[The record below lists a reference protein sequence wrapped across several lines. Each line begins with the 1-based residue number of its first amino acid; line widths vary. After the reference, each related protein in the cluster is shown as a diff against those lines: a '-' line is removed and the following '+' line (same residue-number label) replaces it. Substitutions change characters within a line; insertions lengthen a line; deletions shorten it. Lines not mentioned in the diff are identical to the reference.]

1 MVLLLFGTI
10 KIKMS
15 KIKELLIS
23 VLIIGYSFQGIAKEI
38 PNSFAD
44 LAEKLMPSVVNIS
57 TTTTVI
63 TNTNPFPGFQFPPG
77 SPFEDM
83 FKEFGTPQKRKSAA
97 LGSGFIIDEKGILIT
112 NNHVIQ
118 DAEDIVVRVGGEKEY
133 KAKIIGADP
142 LSDIAVLQINSKDK
156 FTPVKFGNS
165 DKARIGDWVIA
176 IGNPFGLGGTVTS
189 GIISARNRS
198 IGLSRY
204 EDYIQ
209 TDASINSGN
218 SGGPLFNMDGDVIG
232 INTAILGKGG
242 SIGIGFSIP
251 SNSAKKVID
260 QLIKFGETKRGW
272 LGVRI
277 QTVTQEIA
285 DIEKLDEPRGALV
298 ASVAEKSPS
307 DKAGIKAGDI
317 ITEFNGVKIKEMKEL
332 PKIVAQT
339 EVGKTVD
346 VKIWRNK
353 KEITKKIKLGRLE
366 TSSDFKKEEK
376 KETEIETEISEIKS
390 LKIIVRPIT
399 KDDIAQRNLPNQTT
413 GLVITNIGKSSP
425 VNYLSVNDII
435 VEAQKKKIKNSKDL
449 ENIIEAALK
458 SNQKTILIAIY
469 NNQNQRRYIGVK
481 LD

>member
-1 MVLLLFGTI
+1 MNRIKKLFIIIFTISFASHVL
-10 KIKMS
+10 
-15 KIKELLIS
+15 
-23 VLIIGYSFQGIAKEI
+23 AKDA
-38 PNSFAD
+38 PASFAD

-57 TTTTVI
+57 TTTTVV
-63 TNTNPFPGFQFPPG
+63 TNSNPFPGFEFPPG

-83 FKEFGTPQKRKSAA
+83 FKEFGTPQTRKSAA
-97 LGSGFIIDEKGILIT
+97 LGSGFIIDEKGIVIT

-118 DAEDIVVRVGGEKEY
+118 DAEDIVVRVGGDKEY
-133 KAKIIGADP
+133 KATIIGQDP
-142 LSDIAVLQINSKDK
+142 LSDIAVLQIDSKEK
-156 FTPVKFGNS
+156 FIPVNFGDS

-176 IGNPFGLGGTVTS
+176 IGNPFGLGGTVTA

-218 SGGPLFNMDGDVIG
+218 SGGPLFDMNGDVIG

-251 SNSAKKVID
+251 SNSAKKVVS
-260 QLIKFGETKRGW
+260 QLIEFGETKRGW

-277 QTVTQEIA
+277 QVVTKEIA
-285 DIEKLDEPRGALV
+285 DVEKLDEPRGALV

-317 ITEFNGVKIKEMKEL
+317 ILEFNGTKINEMKEL
-332 PKIVAQT
+332 PIIVAQT
-339 EVGKTVD
+339 EVGKTIE
-346 VKIWRNK
+346 VKVWRNK

-366 TSSDFKKEEK
+366 TSSDFKK
-376 KETEIETEISEIKS
+376 KEPKNTQTETPEISEIKS
-390 LKIIVRPIT
+390 LKIIVRPLND
-399 KDDIAQRNLPNQTT
+399 KDIKERKLPNQTT
-413 GLVITNIGKSSP
+413 GLVITNIGKNSP
-425 VNYLSVNDII
+425 VDYLNVGDII
-435 VEAQKKKIKNSKDL
+435 VEAQKKKIKSTKNL
-449 ENIIEAALK
+449 EDIVDTVLK
-458 SNQKTILIAIY
+458 SNQKTILIVIY

>member
-1 MVLLLFGTI
+1 MNRI
-10 KIKMS
+10 KK
-15 KIKELLIS
+15 LLIVFFTLTFTIEVS
-23 VLIIGYSFQGIAKEI
+23 AQDAPV
-38 PNSFAD
+38 SFAD
-44 LAEKLMPSVVNIS
+44 LAERLMPSVVNIS
-57 TTTTVI
+57 TTTSVT
-63 TNTNPFPGFQFPPG
+63 TNSNPFPGFQFPPG

-83 FKEFGTPQKRKSAA
+83 FKEFGTPQTRKSAA
-97 LGSGFIIDEKGILIT
+97 LGSGFIIDEKGIVIT

-118 DAEDIVVRVGGEKEY
+118 DAEDIVVRVGGDKEY

-142 LSDIAVLQINSKDK
+142 LSDIAVLQIISKEK
-156 FTPVKFGNS
+156 FIPVKFGDS

-218 SGGPLFNMDGDVIG
+218 SGGPLFDMNGDVIG

-251 SNSAKKVID
+251 SNSAIKVVS
-260 QLIKFGETKRGW
+260 QLLEFGETKRGW

-277 QTVTQEIA
+277 QIVTKEIA
-285 DIEKLDEPRGALV
+285 EVEKLDAPRGALV

-307 DKAGIKAGDI
+307 DNAGIKAGDI
-317 ITEFNGVKIKEMKEL
+317 ILEFNGTKINEMKEL

-339 EVGKTVD
+339 EVGKVVD
-346 VKIWRNK
+346 VKVWRNK

-366 TSSDFKKEEK
+366 TSSDFKEEK
-376 KETEIETEISEIKS
+376 KELKTETPEISEIKS
-390 LKIIVRPIT
+390 LKIIARLLNK
-399 KDDIAQRNLPNQTT
+399 KDIEQRKLPNQTT
-413 GLVITNIGKSSP
+413 GLVITNIGKNSP
-425 VNYLSVNDII
+425 VNYLNIGDVI
-435 VEAQKKKIKNSKDL
+435 VEAQKKKIKSIKDL
-449 ENIIEAALK
+449 EDIVNKALK
-458 SNQKTILIAIY
+458 SNQKTILIVIY
-469 NNQNQRRYIGVK
+469 NSQNQRRYVGVK